1 MVSLYILL
9 SHPKRYVLEKISLF
23 YSIFNFT
30 KFNVLSIQEFDK
42 LSKQT
47 DDTNTFTWGK
57 ESHNNN

>member
-9 SHPKRYVLEKISLF
+9 SHLKRYVLEIISPF
-23 YSIFNFT
+23 YSIFNFA
-30 KFNVLSIQEFDK
+30 KYNVLSSQEFDK